1 MVSSLVNAETQRT
14 KQIAGPIFF
23 LHYIHRQCSVMK
35 DQPGEES
42 AFELSEGL
50 PNIHCQEKSVDT
62 LELAAIS

>member
-1 MVSSLVNAETQRT
+1 ME
-14 KQIAGPIFF
+14 
-23 LHYIHRQCSVMK
+23 